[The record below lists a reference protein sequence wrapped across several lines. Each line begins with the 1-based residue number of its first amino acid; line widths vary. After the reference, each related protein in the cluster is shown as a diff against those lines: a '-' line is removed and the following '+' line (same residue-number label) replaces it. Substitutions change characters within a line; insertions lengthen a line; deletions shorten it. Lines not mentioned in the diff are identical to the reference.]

1 VGPGIQDRGE
11 VSEMRKTSTIALT
24 NLRRLLRDKTGAFFV
39 LVFPFAIILVLG
51 ATFGQGFTPKL
62 GVVAP
67 DTPLAQDLVRRL
79 EAVDGL
85 EVVSYADADGL
96 RDAVEQGALEGGVVI
111 PADHD
116 DTVLGGGSSQV
127 AYLAR
132 PSGAGQELNLTVA
145 AVADRQAVTVT
156 AARIAVD
163 EGAAANLDEALA
175 AARAA
180 EQVVP
185 TVAVTARAAGAEDE
199 IEYGMDSGAAQELV
213 LFVFVTSL
221 SASSM
226 LIETRRLGVSRR
238 MLASPTP
245 AGTVVLGEALGRY
258 AIALFQGAL
267 ILLGTALLFGVD
279 WGNPLTASLVV
290 ALFAATATGAAILMG
305 SVMSNEQQ
313 AGSLGVF
320 LGLALAA
327 LGGAMVPLEIF
338 PPVMERIAH
347 LTPHAWAIEALN
359 ETMATGAGPAAV
371 ATDLAV
377 LAIYAAALIAVATA
391 LFRRRLTTASG

>member
-1 VGPGIQDRGE
+1 MSGVRPSS
-11 VSEMRKTSTIALT
+11 VRKAFTIALT

-62 GVVAP
+62 GVVAS
-67 DTPLAQDLVRRL
+67 DGTLARDLVARL

-85 EVVSYADADGL
+85 EVVAYDDPEEL
-96 RDAVEQGALEGGVVI
+96 RDAVERGALEGGVTVG
-111 PADHD
+111 ADHD
-116 DTVLGGGSSQV
+116 ATIEGGGTARV

-132 PSGAGQELNLTVA
+132 PSGAGQELRLTVA
-145 AVADRQAVTVT
+145 SVADRQAIAVT
-156 AARIAVD
+156 AARIALE
-163 EGAAANLDEALA
+163 EGAAGSFEEALA

-180 EQVVP
+180 EEIVP
-185 TVAVTARAAGAEDE
+185 AVAVTGRVAGGEDQAD
-199 IEYGMDSGAAQELV
+199 YGMDSGAAQELV

-245 AGTVVLGEALGRY
+245 LGTVVVGEALGRY
-258 AIALFQGAL
+258 AIALFQGLL
-267 ILLGTALLFGVD
+267 ILVGTAVVFRVD
-279 WGNPLTASLVV
+279 WGDPVTATLTV

-305 SVMSNEQQ
+305 SALSNEQQ

-327 LGGAMVPLEIF
+327 LGGAMVPLEVF
-338 PPVMERIAH
+338 PPVMARIAH

-359 ETMATGAGPAAV
+359 ETMATGAGPSEV
-371 ATDLAV
+371 ATNLAV
-377 LAIYAAALIAVATA
+377 LAAYAAGLIVVATA
-391 LFRRRLTTASG
+391 LFRRRLTTSSG

>member
-1 VGPGIQDRGE
+1 MSGVRSSSG
-11 VSEMRKTSTIALT
+11 RKAATIALT

-39 LVFPFAIILVLG
+39 IVFPFAIILVLG

-85 EVVSYADADGL
+85 ELVVHADADAV
-96 RDAVEQGALEGGVVI
+96 RDAVEQGSLEGGVIVA
-111 PADHD
+111 ADHD
-116 DTVLGGGSSQV
+116 EAIREGGTAQV

-132 PSGAGQELNLTVA
+132 PSGAGQELRLTVA
-145 AVADRQAVTVT
+145 AVADRQAVAVT

-163 EGAAANLDEALA
+163 EGAAGSFEEALA

-180 EQVVP
+180 EEVVP
-185 TVAVTARAAGAEDE
+185 AVAVSARAAGGQDE
-199 IEYGMDSGAAQELV
+199 VEYGMDAGAAQELV
-213 LFVFVTSL
+213 LFVFLTSL

-226 LIETRRLGVSRR
+226 LIESRRLGVSRR
-238 MLASPTP
+238 MIASPTP
-245 AGTVVLGEALGRY
+245 VRTVVVGEALGRY
-258 AIALFQGAL
+258 VIALFQGAL
-267 ILLGTALLFGVD
+267 ILLGTAIVFGVD
-279 WGNPLTASLVV
+279 WGNPWTAILVV

-305 SVMSNEQQ
+305 SALSNEQQ

-338 PPVMERIAH
+338 PPVMARIAH

-359 ETMATGAGPAAV
+359 ETMATGAGPADV

-377 LAIYAAALIAVATA
+377 LAVYAAALIAFAAV
-391 LFRRRLTTASG
+391 LFRRRLTTTSG